1 LLWYSAFLVEKKRK
15 ESGKGKKGEGN
26 KRRNGIR
33 TCRGKENESG
43 LRKIELGE

>member
-1 LLWYSAFLVEKKRK
+1 MVFCISGRKEKK
-15 ESGKGKKGEGN
+15 GKWEGKKGEGN
-26 KRRNGIR
+26 RRRNGIR